1 MKYKVIT
8 NETYSF
14 LVNASIIQFIA
25 IIVIISYLGVV
36 QTDCDKMERD
46 LKATTQKHN
55 DKNHKLNECENK
67 IIQGTCLTRMP
78 TYQEAIGG

>member
-1 MKYKVIT
+1 MRYKVIT

-14 LVNASIIQFIA
+14 LVNASIIQFVA

-36 QTDCDKMERD
+36 QTDRNRMERD
-46 LKATTQKHN
+46 LKATIKKHN